1 MIGPGF
7 GAPGQRESIKG
18 GRDQDLLTP
27 VWQTVALCFCGV
39 WIIGW
44 LAATA
49 MVMGAMLGYVLSLAA
64 FVVRWGRK
72 IARDWETEY
81 TYTSYAAYFGWILLN
96 LTIHIC
102 IGYGGDLIW
111 TSYVMPWSPWQKLWF
126 VLISV
131 AMSVPFGVLGYVLIV
146 RLFDPNYPSPRKAV
160 DQRQPQMPWY
170 RDAFP
175 LDVKQLEPPA
185 REELDVRITDETGD
199 PEQPDVAMCLLFS
212 PAGHPENLARYAR
225 ALLSTDATRA
235 AFSYAGGKHINGAKF
250 YMYTPDE
257 FEELETEA
265 KRAGLVKRERSNQPY
280 KLTDRGRFVFARVAE
295 RNLESASVSPTP
307 EAWG

>member
-1 MIGPGF
+1 MIGGGF

-49 MVMGAMLGYVLSLAA
+49 MVMGAMLGYVLSLAV

-170 RDAFP
+170 LDAPVDGTELITAIPEIDLSAMVTNGQTSTRTRVRLPVGAIRHWRSFCIAYTRGDCRFSGNAAEGFGVDRALFDRIVDKWASPDPQMALIDPASVGPRKTLEPTNKGNGMIAVFASTP
-175 LDVKQLEPPA
+175 LD
-185 REELDVRITDETGD
+185 EL
-199 PEQPDVAMCLLFS
+199 S
-212 PAGHPENLARYAR
+212 
-225 ALLSTDATRA
+225 ALLA
-235 AFSYAGGKHINGAKF
+235 
-250 YMYTPDE
+250 
-257 FEELETEA
+257 
-265 KRAGLVKRERSNQPY
+265 PY
-280 KLTDRGRFVFARVAE
+280 ETDRQ
-295 RNLESASVSPTP
+295 
-307 EAWG
+307 